1 MKKKEYQKP
10 TQNIVLIKAR
20 QLLAGTPE
28 QDQGGSQSRYDND
41 WDN

>member
-10 TQNIVLIKAR
+10 TQNVVPIKAR
-20 QLLAGTPE
+20 QLLTGT